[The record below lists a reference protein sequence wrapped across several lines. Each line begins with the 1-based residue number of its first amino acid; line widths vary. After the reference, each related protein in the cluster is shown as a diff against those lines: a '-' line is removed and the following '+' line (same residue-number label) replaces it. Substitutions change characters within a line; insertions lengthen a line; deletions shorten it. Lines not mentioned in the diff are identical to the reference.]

1 MVFGRALLVALALA
15 FGFAISHGSAAAA
28 TLGEAIAHFTADDFD
43 ETLAGVNDL
52 AASGDARAETIIS
65 ALQNGKLMFSAAG
78 KSVYIQDD
86 AGKLTDAVT
95 GQPIAGAPPDDL
107 DNVRIN
113 NRLRGTI
120 AAALGQLTLLS
131 SNPRKR

>member
-15 FGFAISHGSAAAA
+15 FGFMPGQAARAA
-28 TLGEAIAHFTADDFD
+28 LLNDAVTHFTADDFD
-43 ETLAGVNDL
+43 ETLTGVNDL
-52 AASGDARAETIIS
+52 AASGSPRAEAIIS
-65 ALQNGKLMFSAAG
+65 ALQNGKLMFSAQSKA
-78 KSVYIQDD
+78 VYIQDD